1 MIKLAKI
8 VKEIMDVQPPAIVQQ
23 QPNTQTNVVNQ
34 QAITNSYILAA
45 TLWGEARGEG
55 EKGMQ
60 AVLNV
65 IMNRANGKFD
75 KAVKIALQ
83 PSQFSFWNN
92 ITNKSEYAT
101 TLATR
106 ARTGNLQDSSK
117 FTLAL
122 QLVEKARTGTLN
134 DVTGGALYYFN
145 PNKVNPNWAK
155 KMTKTATI
163 GNHDFYKLSKT
174 NKTSKINPE
183 LSKRVDQSIKK
194 GLVTKDEFDKN
205 NQK

>member
-34 QAITNSYILAA
+34 QAITNSYILAT
-45 TLWGEARGEG
+45 TLWGEARGED
-55 EKGMQ
+55 ERGMQ

-65 IMNRANGKFD
+65 IMNRAGGKFD
-75 KAVKIALQ
+75 KATKIALS

-92 ITNKSEYAT
+92 ITNKSQYAAT
-101 TLATR
+101 TAEK
-106 ARTGNLQDSSK
+106 ARDGSLQDSSK
-117 FTLAL
+117 FTSAL
-122 QLVEKARTGTLN
+122 QLVEKARTGTLS

-145 PNKVNPNWAK
+145 PNKVNPSWAK

-163 GNHDFYKLSKT
+163 GNHDFYKVGKIKSNLSQ
-174 NKTSKINPE
+174 
-183 LSKRVDQSIKK
+183 RVAASIKN
-194 GLVTKDEFDKN
+194 GLITKDEFDKN